1 MANISEEIERI
12 AKEYLRVSTLQT
24 RRSDA
29 LDFYDLAVWEIRAA
43 LTAAYMSG
51 ASHGKPEKQEGS
63 EGSV

>member
-51 ASHGKPEKQEGS
+51 ASHGKPEKQEGA
-63 EGSV
+63 EGRV

>member
-12 AKEYLRVSTLQT
+12 AKEYLSVGTLQT

-51 ASHGKPEKQEGS
+51 ASHGKPEKQEGA

>member
-1 MANISEEIERI
+1 MTNISEEIERI
-12 AKEYLRVSTLQT
+12 AKEYLRIATLQT

-51 ASHGKPEKQEGS
+51 ASHGKPAGQEGA
-63 EGSV
+63 EGSA

>member
-29 LDFYDLAVWEIRAA
+29 LDFYDLPVWEIRAA